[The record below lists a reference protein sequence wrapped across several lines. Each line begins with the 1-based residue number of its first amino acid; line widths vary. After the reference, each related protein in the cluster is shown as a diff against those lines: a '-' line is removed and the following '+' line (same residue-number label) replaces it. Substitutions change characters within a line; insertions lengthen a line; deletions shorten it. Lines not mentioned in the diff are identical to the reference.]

1 MNKLAIA
8 AALVLSGSVTAHAA
22 DLVINEPV
30 VVADSILSSGI
41 YVQLLGGVALG
52 GILEHHENGEFDHDH
67 DLAAGWAGSV
77 ALGYEFDNGLAVEV
91 DILHTSRIEAEDDDE
106 FATTSLMAGVKYTV
120 DLTDTVAVYGGVGIG
135 GIWADDHVWDERH
148 SGLGYEVKLGA
159 ELAVTENIAVVGEYR
174 FQNAFSPM
182 PAEDNADDASLAPVH
197 AVMAGLKL
205 SF

>member
-22 DLVINEPV
+22 DLVINEPA
-30 VVADSILSSGI
+30 VVADSILTSGI

-52 GILEHHENGEFDHDH
+52 GALEHYENGNFDHDH
-67 DLAAGWAGSV
+67 DLEAGWAGSV

-91 DILHTSRIEAEDDDE
+91 DILHTSRLEVGYDDA
-106 FATTSLMAGVKYTV
+106 FSTTSLMAGVKYTV
-120 DLTDTVAVYGGVGIG
+120 DLTDAVAVYGGVGIG
-135 GIWADDHVWDERH
+135 GIWADDRILGERE
-148 SGLGYEVKLGA
+148 SGLGYQVKLGA

-182 PAEDNADDASLAPVH
+182 PGEDSPDDAALAPIH
-197 AVMAGLKL
+197 TVMAGLKL